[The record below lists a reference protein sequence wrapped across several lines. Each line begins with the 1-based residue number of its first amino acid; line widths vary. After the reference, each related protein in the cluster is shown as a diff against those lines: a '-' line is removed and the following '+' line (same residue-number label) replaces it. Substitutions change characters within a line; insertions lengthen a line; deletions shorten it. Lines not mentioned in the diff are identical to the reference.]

1 MTKQI
6 SIIRGD
12 GPKQVA
18 TLLQEEKE
26 IYIVHDKNVEA
37 FASAIAGAIPAD
49 AIKAIIP
56 LEVSEERKTME
67 TAVGITEKML
77 EASASRKAL
86 VLAVGGGITTD
97 LAGFAASMY
106 KRGVRYAN
114 VPTTLLAQVDAAI
127 GGKTS
132 VNLHGFKNML
142 GAFHMPEFT
151 YICTEALKTLPEK
164 ELKCGIAEMLKTY
177 LIGDASA
184 YSDALSKNLD
194 SGLIFRAAQIKAGIV
209 ERDPLEHGERAV
221 LNLGHTFGH
230 AIERCSGGTIA
241 HGEAV
246 AIGIIMAAKLSEGL
260 GLAAKGLAG
269 RLEEDFKRLGLRTD
283 CPYGIE
289 ALSEAMKKDK
299 KDGKFVLLKE
309 IGRPVITT
317 VKEDD
322 LYKYT
327 K

>member
-6 SIIRGD
+6 RIIHGD
-12 GPKQVA
+12 GPRQLA
-18 TLLQEEKE
+18 ALLQEEKE
-26 IYIVHDKNVEA
+26 IYLVHDKNVEA
-37 FASAIAGAIPAD
+37 FAMAIAGAIPAD
-49 AIKAIIP
+49 TIRAIIP
-56 LEVSEERKTME
+56 LEASEERKTME

-77 EASASRKAL
+77 EEGASRGAL

-127 GGKTS
+127 GGKTG

-142 GAFHMPEFT
+142 GAFHMPQFT
-151 YICTEALKTLPEK
+151 FIYPTVLETLPPEEK
-164 ELKCGIAEMLKTY
+164 RCGLAEMLKTF
-177 LIGDASA
+177 LIGDADAYRMIASGSA
-184 YSDALSKNLD
+184 PEEFVA
-194 SGLIFRAAQIKAGIV
+194 RAAQIKADIV
-209 ERDPLEHGERAV
+209 ERDPMEKGERAV

-230 AIERCSGGTIA
+230 AIEHCSGGEIP

-246 AIGIIMAAKLSEGL
+246 GMGIILAAKLSEGL
-260 GLAAKGLAG
+260 GVAAKGMAAQLA
-269 RLEEDFKRLGLRTD
+269 EDFQRLGLETE
-283 CPYGIE
+283 CPYGME
-289 ALSEAMKKDK
+289 LLYQAMKKDK

-309 IGRPVITT
+309 PGKPVIMT
-317 VKEDD
+317 VTEDD
-322 LYKYT
+322 LYKHT